1 MKNKTILIIAVLILV
16 AGAGY
21 WYSQKAKEP
30 PQDPIT
36 TLNKGEDKTTQEK
49 QYISITYPNGPTF
62 EYRSDVQFKDQYD
75 QYKMFTFGGGA
86 GGYAFVSMMENYS
99 QSLVAKAGNGEASDN
114 GGSVEYR
121 GTRTFG
127 NNTFTEYLDCGLD
140 TCEVIFVLERPN
152 DRAFIIGGD
161 IDLINPASVVF
172 N

>member
-21 WYSQKAKEP
+21 LYSQKADES
-30 PQDPIT
+30 PQDSMT
-36 TLNKGEDKTTQEK
+36 TLNEEENTSTKEQ
-49 QYISITYPNGPTF
+49 QYNSITYPNGPTF
-62 EYRSDVQFKDQYD
+62 EYRSDAKFKDYYD
-75 QYKMFTFGGGA
+75 QYKMFAFGGGA
-86 GGYAFVSMMENYS
+86 GGYANVSMMENYS
-99 QSLVAKAGNGEASDN
+99 QSLVSKAGNGKASDS

-140 TCEVIFVLERPN
+140 TCEVIFVLKRPN

>member
-1 MKNKTILIIAVLILV
+1 MKNKTILIIALLILL
-16 AGAGY
+16 AGAWY
-21 WYSQKAKEP
+21 LYSQNVDEL
-30 PQDPIT
+30 PQDSKVI
-36 TLNKGEDKTTQEK
+36 LNEEEDKVAQEK

-62 EYRSDVQFKDQYD
+62 EYRSDVNFKDLYD

-86 GGYAFVSMMENYS
+86 YGYAFVSMMENYS
-99 QSLVAKAGNGEASDN
+99 QSLVSKAGNGKASN
-114 GGSVEYR
+114 NSGSVEYR

-127 NNTFTEYLDCGLD
+127 NNTYTEYLDCGLD
-140 TCEVIFVLERPN
+140 TCEVVFVLKRPN